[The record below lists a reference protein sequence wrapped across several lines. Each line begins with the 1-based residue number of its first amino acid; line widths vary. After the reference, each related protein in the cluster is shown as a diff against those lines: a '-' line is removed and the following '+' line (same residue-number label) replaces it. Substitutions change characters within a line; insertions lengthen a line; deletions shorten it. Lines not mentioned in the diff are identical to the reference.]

1 MRYEINC
8 GGEQMT
14 VLFHVDDL
22 NVSKKR
28 QGYQKRNKIP

>member
-1 MRYEINC
+1 MRYEKNC